1 MADEKVNGPEEG
13 KGFKV
18 FDRRFSVRGYGEVE
32 SSDEEPRREGPRK
45 EEPPRPAEAAKPQA
59 EEKPRG
65 EKAESPGRREFD
77 MLLAILQGNAL
88 AAMGL
93 HPQTGERIGAADPR
107 SARMFVDMVGMVKE
121 KMKGNLTP
129 EEERLLDQVFSD
141 LQMLYVQQVGI
152 G

>member
-1 MADEKVNGPEEG
+1 MPEEEG

-18 FDRRFSVRGYGEVE
+18 SDRRFAVRGYEEEEE
-32 SSDEEPRREGPRK
+32 SPPSPPEKPEKEAREAAPAPAAEKRPAPQAPAK
-45 EEPPRPAEAAKPQA
+45 EPPA
-59 EEKPRG
+59 G
-65 EKAESPGRREFD
+65 GRSREFE

-93 HPQTGERIGAADPR
+93 HPQTGERIGSPDPR
-107 SARMFVDMVGMVKE
+107 NARMFVDMVAFVKD
-121 KMKGNLTP
+121 KMKGNLTA
-129 EEERLLDQVFSD
+129 EEAALLEQVTSD